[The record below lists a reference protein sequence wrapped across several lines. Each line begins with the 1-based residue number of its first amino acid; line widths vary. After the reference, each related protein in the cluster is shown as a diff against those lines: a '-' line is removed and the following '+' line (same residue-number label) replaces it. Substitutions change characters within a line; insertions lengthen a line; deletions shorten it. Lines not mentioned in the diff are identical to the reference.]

1 MDTIWK
7 AAINLGV
14 PAVIAI
20 SLVYFLANNLT
31 AQLEIIRGAQ
41 VTLENQQM
49 SLAEQI
55 RLHTVDNA
63 YVLKETSQI
72 RNVLQQICVNTAE
85 DVVQRANCFK
95 N

>member
-1 MDTIWK
+1 MEALWK
-7 AAINLGV
+7 AAVNFGV
-14 PAVIAI
+14 PAVIAVF
-20 SLVYFLANNLT
+20 LVYFLTNSLSV
-31 AQLEIIRGAQ
+31 QLSTIQQRQI
-41 VTLENQQM
+41 TLEDQQM

>member
-1 MDTIWK
+1 MEALWK
-7 AAINLGV
+7 AAVNFGV
-14 PAVIAI
+14 PAVIAVF
-20 SLVYFLANNLT
+20 LVYFLTNSLSV
-31 AQLEIIRGAQ
+31 QLSTIQQRQI
-41 VTLENQQM
+41 TLEDQQM

-63 YVLKETSQI
+63 YVLKETSSM
-72 RNVLQQICVNTAE
+72 RTLLQQICVNTAE